1 MVDMKKINYLGLL
14 SLLSLIAVLGWKT
27 DETGLYGF
35 LGFLYYV
42 RYFWVIPDE
51 LFLSNVKKTATLAFF
66 VEMLSLILF
75 MFICS
80 FLYNINQAIPMAF
93 GLSFATSIIVF
104 SIALVV
110 YEWKERKGAE

>member
-1 MVDMKKINYLGLL
+1 MKKINYLGLL

-27 DETGLYGF
+27 EETGLYGF
-35 LGFLYYV
+35 LGFLYYA

-66 VEMLSLILF
+66 TEMMTLILF
-75 MFICS
+75 MFVCTN
-80 FLYNINQAIPMAF
+80 FYNASQAIPMSF
-93 GLSFATSIIVF
+93 GLSFAVSIIVF
-104 SIALVV
+104 SITLVV